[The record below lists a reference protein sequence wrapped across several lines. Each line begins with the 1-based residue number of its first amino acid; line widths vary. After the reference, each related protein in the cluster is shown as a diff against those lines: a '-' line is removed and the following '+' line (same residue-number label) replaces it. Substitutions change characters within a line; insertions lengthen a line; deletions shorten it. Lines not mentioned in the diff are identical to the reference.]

1 MIIINFISYIQAD
14 ANAIDEQAIWAG
26 DLKEASRLG
35 KKSLKV
41 FVSSTFTD
49 SKTER
54 NYLMREVYPR
64 LRDFCNRQGIDFSVF
79 DFRWGIRDHDTDNHT
94 TTEICMNQIERCY
107 AESIDA
113 PCFVFLSYN
122 RYGWTPLPRTIPQ
135 DDFERIA
142 ESIPSTTD
150 KDFVKKYYVLDR
162 NATPPLF
169 TLLPISVE
177 IPEINAETGRLKGD
191 EMIIS

>member
-1 MIIINFISYIQAD
+1 MTKRTIT
-14 ANAIDEQAIWAG
+14 IDESAIWAG

-41 FVSSTFTD
+41 FISSTFTD

-122 RYGWTPLPRTIPQ
+122 RYGWIPLPRTIPQ
-135 DDFERIA
+135 EQF
-142 ESIPSTTD
+142 D
-150 KDFVKKYYVLDR
+150 KILDGISSEADMVFVQRYYVLDK
-162 NATPPLF
+162 NALPPLY
-169 TLLPISVE
+169 TLLPISAE
-177 IPEINAETGRLKGD
+177 IPEINTKTGKNVICVLGF
-191 EMIIS
+191 IN